1 MEENKNGQGFWV
13 ESNFEPN
20 PNYQPKRRQ
29 KAKGGT
35 SKHKAGNSSAL
46 SGLNALLPSLTRF
59 FPRLSGI
66 ISLGTGIVLLFGGLG
81 KFLKRGCLIL
91 VVGIVVIIA
100 LLWGLGTCMGIDDD
114 GHQVKAVADSTIVES
129 EPVAEPETIAEP
141 ETEQEVTEPVEEPA
155 IVEEP
160 KPEPVEVSVPEP
172 EPEKPKVTP
181 QQNPQSKA
189 VNRNKSTRKRSSKFT
204 DTPPTKKKKGYGFR
218 LERVDHIPTKDNP

>member
-66 ISLGTGIVLLFGGLG
+66 ISLGTGIVSLFGGLG

-100 LLWGLGTCMGIDDD
+100 LLCG
-114 GHQVKAVADSTIVES
+114 DSVHAWELMTMVI
-129 EPVAEPETIAEP
+129 
-141 ETEQEVTEPVEEPA
+141 
-155 IVEEP
+155 
-160 KPEPVEVSVPEP
+160 
-172 EPEKPKVTP
+172 
-181 QQNPQSKA
+181 
-189 VNRNKSTRKRSSKFT
+189 R
-204 DTPPTKKKKGYGFR
+204 
-218 LERVDHIPTKDNP
+218 

>member
-35 SKHKAGNSSAL
+35 SKHKAGNSSVL

-66 ISLGTGIVLLFGGLG
+66 ISLGTGIVSLFGGLG

-141 ETEQEVTEPVEEPA
+141 ETEQEVTEPV
-155 IVEEP
+155 
-160 KPEPVEVSVPEP
+160 KN
-172 EPEKPKVTP
+172 
-181 QQNPQSKA
+181 Q
-189 VNRNKSTRKRSSKFT
+189 R
-204 DTPPTKKKKGYGFR
+204 
-218 LERVDHIPTKDNP
+218 

>member
-20 PNYQPKRRQ
+20 PNYQPKRKK
-29 KAKGGT
+29 KAK
-35 SKHKAGNSSAL
+35 
-46 SGLNALLPSLTRF
+46 
-59 FPRLSGI
+59 
-66 ISLGTGIVLLFGGLG
+66 GGLG

-189 VNRNKSTRKRSSKFT
+189 VNRNKSTRKRSSKST

>member
-1 MEENKNGQGFWV
+1 MEENNNGQGFWV

-66 ISLGTGIVLLFGGLG
+66 ISLGTGIVSLFGGLG

-100 LLWGLGTCMGIDDD
+100 LLWGLGTCMVIDED
-114 GHQVKAVADSTIVES
+114 GHQVVLGDIVLQLLLDLHIQEGPVGIEGWIRFLPVRALLVAAPVHLPHGRLFLRGHCVGCVVDVTAVATTITVVLVVILAASTES
-129 EPVAEPETIAEP
+129 KG
-141 ETEQEVTEPVEEPA
+141 EQEDPP
-155 IVEEP
+155 P
-160 KPEPVEVSVPEP
+160 SPSRQGG
-172 EPEKPKVTP
+172 EK
-181 QQNPQSKA
+181 
-189 VNRNKSTRKRSSKFT
+189 
-204 DTPPTKKKKGYGFR
+204 
-218 LERVDHIPTKDNP
+218 IPLLAGVAH

>member
-1 MEENKNGQGFWV
+1 MEEYKNGQGFWV

-66 ISLGTGIVLLFGGLG
+66 ISLGTGIVSLFGGLG

-114 GHQVKAVADSTIVES
+114 GLRVGVRDDS
-129 EPVAEPETIAEP
+129 
-141 ETEQEVTEPVEEPA
+141 
-155 IVEEP
+155 
-160 KPEPVEVSVPEP
+160 
-172 EPEKPKVTP
+172 
-181 QQNPQSKA
+181 
-189 VNRNKSTRKRSSKFT
+189 
-204 DTPPTKKKKGYGFR
+204 DTALAGELLQLR
-218 LERVDHIPTKDNP
+218 LETGAEVLVLKIVDAAIETLLRRESGQAAALGA

>member
-35 SKHKAGNSSAL
+35 SKHKAGNSSVL

-66 ISLGTGIVLLFGGLG
+66 ISLGTGIVSLFGGLG

-129 EPVAEPETIAEP
+129 EPVAEPETI
-141 ETEQEVTEPVEEPA
+141 
-155 IVEEP
+155 
-160 KPEPVEVSVPEP
+160 VSVPEP

-189 VNRNKSTRKRSSKFT
+189 VNRNKSTRKRSSKST
-204 DTPPTKKKKGYGFR
+204 DTPPTKKKKGYDFR